1 MFTFMLLGT
10 TIFFLSHK
18 YKEMQNLFVF
28 TVNGKRKYS
37 YETAVITSMLY
48 DLLMANISRLFWAA
62 ATAIVSDCG
71 FLVLTLPKLCSKMP

>member
-1 MFTFMLLGT
+1 
-10 TIFFLSHK
+10 
-18 YKEMQNLFVF
+18 MQNLFVF
-28 TVNGKRKYS
+28 TVYRKNS

-71 FLVLTLPKLCSKMP
+71 FLALTLPKLCSKMP